1 LLILSLAGGCA
12 SDRPPS
18 GGPVDRSPL
27 QVISSEPAHTATG
40 FSGKSIRLAF
50 SHPVSGREFLGA
62 LGIFPALGN
71 YDVAVNGR
79 EAEIRLF
86 EPLKPETTYRII
98 LNKHM
103 RDMRGNRLGNTS
115 VIAFST
121 GAATDAGSIEGSVY
135 AFNLAPAPDALLM
148 AFREGGNPD
157 KPDYLVQANNDGT
170 FRLDNLAGGEY
181 RVIAVNDRNHN
192 MRFDPETESV
202 AVAHKSRITAGTV
215 PLQLRFPPDTDT
227 TPIQTITEQA
237 KQNDENGTLSGSC
250 RSDADALAIE
260 ARRKSDDAS
269 FLAAAV
275 KSAKGLFIYAFK
287 SIPPGTYAVSAY
299 VPSDRKQG
307 AMPEPWKPGKLEPFT
322 PSEPFAVYPD
332 TVRIR
337 PGWLTERID
346 LILRP

>member
-1 LLILSLAGGCA
+1 MSLTGGCA
-12 SDRPPS
+12 SDKPPS

-27 QVISSEPAHTATG
+27 QVISSDPAHTATG

-62 LGIFPALGN
+62 LGISPALGN

-79 EAEIRLF
+79 EAEIRIF

-98 LNKHM
+98 LNRHM
-103 RDMRGNRLGNTS
+103 RDMRGNRLGKTA

-121 GAATDAGSIEGSVY
+121 GAATDAGSIEGTVY
-135 AFNLAPAPDALLM
+135 AYNLAPASDALLI
-148 AFREGGNPD
+148 AFREDGNAD
-157 KPDYLVQANNDGT
+157 KPDYLVQADNDGI
-170 FRLDNLAGGEY
+170 FRLDNLAGGDY

-192 MRFDPETESV
+192 LRFDRETESV
-202 AVAHKSRITAGTV
+202 AVAHKARITTGTA
-215 PLQLRFPPDTDT
+215 PLRLRFPPGTDT
-227 TPIQTITEQA
+227 TPMQTITEQA
-237 KQNDENGTLSGSC
+237 KPTDKNGTLSGSC
-250 RSDADALAIE
+250 KSDADALTIE

-275 KSAKGLFIYAFK
+275 KTAKGFFIYTFK
-287 SIPPGTYAVSAY
+287 SIPPGTYTVSAS

-307 AMPEPWKPGKLEPFT
+307 AIPEPWKPGKLEPFT

-337 PGWLTERID
+337 PGWLTDGID
-346 LILRP
+346 LMLRP